1 MITKYI
7 LSAVLF
13 AVFSLNQ
20 LHAGCGSCAADKNRT
35 SKSFLEM
42 VPSNGKVN
50 GKTFAS
56 CGMCNFMA
64 DDKDCSLAIKVGRN
78 ILSVKDVGIDEHGD
92 SHAKDGYC
100 HVIKKVYVE
109 GKVNNMTFVPEK
121 IELPSI

>member
-1 MITKYI
+1 MISKYI

-56 CGMCNFMA
+56 CGMCNFDTM
-64 DDKDCSLAIKVGRN
+64 DRNCGLAVKIG
-78 ILSVKDVGIDEHGD
+78 KDVLKVVNVDIDTHVD
-92 SHAKDGYC
+92 SHAKDGFC
-100 HVIKKVYVE
+100 NVVRIVNVK
-109 GKVNNMTFVPEK
+109 GKVKNNKLYADSFS
-121 IELPSI
+121 LQ